1 MSMQLAGTLVVAAM
15 LTVPL
20 TAAVAQPFVGQAEAQ
35 RIAENN
41 RVVCKTFARTGTR
54 VLDKSCMTRLQW
66 EQLSILQ
73 QRELKELANRPMHNA
88 PERVAAQTQDR

>member
-1 MSMQLAGTLVVAAM
+1 MTLRPAWFLGAALLAA
-15 LTVPL
+15 PPQ
-20 TAAVAQPFVGQAEAQ
+20 AVAGQPIGQAEAQ
-35 RIAENN
+35 RIAEDN
-41 RVVCKTFARTGTR
+41 RLVCKTFARTGTR

>member
-1 MSMQLAGTLVVAAM
+1 MTLRPAWFLGAALLAA
-15 LTVPL
+15 PPQ
-20 TAAVAQPFVGQAEAQ
+20 AVAGQPFVGQAEAQ
-35 RIAENN
+35 RIAEDN
-41 RVVCKTFARTGTR
+41 RLVCKTFARTGTR